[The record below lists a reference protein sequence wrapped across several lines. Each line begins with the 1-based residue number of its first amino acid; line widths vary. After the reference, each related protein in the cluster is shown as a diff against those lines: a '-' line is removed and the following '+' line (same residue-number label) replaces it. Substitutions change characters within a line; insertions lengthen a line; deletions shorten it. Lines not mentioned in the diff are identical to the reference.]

1 MNDLTPQSNE
11 ILNLPK
17 GRAGPV
23 FAGNI
28 AVKNLSYAVA
38 DKKILND
45 VSLQV
50 EAGQIACILGP
61 SGCGK
66 TTLLRLLAGIL
77 RPRSGQIFLDNTEV
91 SGPEVHVPPE
101 RRNIGL
107 MFQDYAL
114 FPHMTA
120 IENVAYGLYALKR
133 SEARKVAE
141 LALNRVGL
149 GELANQYPST
159 LSGGEQQRVALA
171 RAIVPRPQV
180 VMMDE
185 PFSGLDQR
193 LKESVRDETLSLLKE
208 TRATTV
214 LVTHDPDEAL
224 AFADRIFLMGKGKIL
239 QAGTPDDMLHRPT
252 SAAVA
257 QFFRNYARFSGRV
270 ENGLVKTLVGPVT
283 ANGIAN
289 GTLVDVLV
297 APAGLKI
304 TASGKGA
311 DGTIVEN
318 RILGSVRRLVVKLE
332 GHNAP
337 VLVHSEVSHRG
348 PCGLVLNGE
357 PPHIFPITNDEI

>member
-1 MNDLTPQSNE
+1 MNDLSHSTIDAQVS
-11 ILNLPK
+11 PK

-28 AVKNLSYAVA
+28 AVRNLSYEVA
-38 DKKILND
+38 GKLILND

-77 RPRSGQIFLDNTEV
+77 RPQKGQIFLDNMEV
-91 SGPEVHVPPE
+91 SGPRVHVPPE

-114 FPHMTA
+114 FPHLTA
-120 IENVAYGLYALKR
+120 LENVAYGLYALKR
-133 SEARKVAE
+133 NDARNVAT

-193 LKESVRDETLSLLKE
+193 LKETVRDETLSLLRE
-208 TRATTV
+208 TRATTL

-224 AFADRIFLMGKGKIL
+224 AFADRIFLMGKGQIL
-239 QAGTPDDMLHRPT
+239 QAGSPEDMLNNP
-252 SAAVA
+252 SSVAVA
-257 QFFRNYARFSGRV
+257 QFFRSYARFSGRV
-270 ENGLVKTLVGPVT
+270 DNHSVKTLLGSVAAPRFKT
-283 ANGIAN
+283 
-289 GTLVDVLV
+289 GTEVDVLV

-304 TASGKGA
+304 TAPGKGA

-318 RILGSVRRLVVKLE
+318 RTLGSVRRLVVKLE
-332 GHNAP
+332 GHNTP
-337 VLVHSEVSHRG
+337 VLVHSDVSHHG
-348 PCGLVLNGE
+348 PCGLVLTGQHT
-357 PPHIFPITNDEI
+357 HIFAITNA

>member
-1 MNDLTPQSNE
+1 MNDLPDMDAEKLVS
-11 ILNLPK
+11 PK

-23 FAGNI
+23 FAGDI
-28 AVKNLSYAVA
+28 SVKNLSYEIAN
-38 DKKILND
+38 KKILSD
-45 VSLQV
+45 ISLRV

-77 RPRSGQIFLDNTEV
+77 RPQSGQIFLDNIEV
-91 SGPEVHVPPE
+91 SGPLVHVPPE

-120 IENVAYGLYALKR
+120 LENVSYGLYALDR
-133 SEARKVAE
+133 QEAKKVAAIT
-141 LALNRVGL
+141 LSRVGL
-149 GELANQYPST
+149 EDLANQYPST

-180 VMMDE
+180 VLMDE

-193 LKESVRDETLSLLKE
+193 LKESVRDETLSLLRE

-224 AFADRIFLMGKGKIL
+224 AFADRIFLMGKGRIL
-239 QAGTPDDMLHRPT
+239 QAGTPDDMLNKPAN
-252 SAAVA
+252 AAVA
-257 QFFRNYARFSGRV
+257 QFFRSYSRFTGRV
-270 ENGLVKTLVGPVT
+270 ENNAVITPVGSIPVDRF
-283 ANGIAN
+283 AP

-297 APAGLKI
+297 APAGFGI
-304 TASGKGA
+304 TAPGKGA
-311 DGTIVEN
+311 DGTIIEN
-318 RILGSVRRLVVKLE
+318 RNLGNIRRLVVKLE
-332 GHNAP
+332 GREAA
-337 VLVHSEVSHRG
+337 VLVHSHVSHHG
-348 PCGLVLNGE
+348 ACGVVLKGE
-357 PPHIFPITNDEI
+357 SPHIFPITND

>member
-1 MNDLTPQSNE
+1 MNDLPHLDSEQLIS
-11 ILNLPK
+11 PK

-23 FAGNI
+23 FAGDISVRNLTYEI
-28 AVKNLSYAVA
+28 AN
-38 DKKILND
+38 KKILSD
-45 VSLQV
+45 ISLRV

-77 RPRSGQIFLDNTEV
+77 RPQSGQIFLDNTEV
-91 SGPEVHVPPE
+91 SGPSVHVPPE

-120 IENVAYGLYALKR
+120 IENVSYGLYALERK
-133 SEARKVAE
+133 EARKVA
-141 LALNRVGL
+141 ALTLSRVGL

-180 VMMDE
+180 VLMDE

-193 LKESVRDETLSLLKE
+193 LKESVRDETLSLLRE

-224 AFADRIFLMGKGKIL
+224 AFADRIFLMSKGRIL
-239 QAGTPDDMLHRPT
+239 QAGTPDDMLNKPAN
-252 SAAVA
+252 AAVA
-257 QFFRNYARFSGRV
+257 QFFRSYARFTGRV
-270 ENGLVKTLVGPVT
+270 ENDTVSTPLGSITVDGF
-283 ANGIAN
+283 AN
-289 GTLVDVLV
+289 GTSVDVLV
-297 APAGLKI
+297 APTGFGI
-304 TASGKGA
+304 TAPGRGV
-311 DGTIVEN
+311 DGTIIEN
-318 RILGSVRRLVVKLE
+318 RNLGNVRRLIVKLE
-332 GHNAP
+332 GHDAP
-337 VLVHSEVSHRG
+337 VLVHSDVSHRG
-348 PCGLVLNGE
+348 ACGVVLSGE
-357 PPHIFPITNDEI
+357 RPHIFPITND